1 MFSAKSQSY
10 PATALSTGNGLHDF
24 IEKQRV
30 RRQSNKVL
38 HAHPSPLFWL
48 ERNVP
53 VKEVMIE
60 RRIANAAIP
69 KRLNVYVG
77 TAYCLPTNPDRCGY
91 CLFPSEV
98 YQGQQQLDTFL
109 QYLEREG
116 RRYQPFFEDDQLAS
130 LYFGGG
136 TANLYKPDDY
146 YRLMEIVRGVFPHI
160 PPGVEMTLEG
170 IPQLFTREKLA
181 AMKANGIS
189 RISMGVQQL
198 DDEMIKLSGRK
209 QKAKH
214 AFQTLEWC
222 EELGLRSSVDLIY
235 GWPRQTIDLMLKDLE
250 TIIRTGVRHI
260 THYELNVAGRTA
272 FARDH
277 RDELPSIEQNLEM
290 YRVSKQF
297 LESQGFRQ
305 VTTYD
310 WEKPDADLHGDLLFE
325 ENMRRFFTYDKDQG
339 LIGNDMWGWGFAG
352 VSYFLG
358 TPEMPGWTYMNS
370 LRVGEYFNRLDE
382 SRFPIE
388 RGFHYS
394 ERDLRIAWLFQALQ
408 GTSADLNAYKKIF
421 GFDLLEEFDDIWQAV
436 AERGWVE
443 ITDGK
448 VTLVGDGVFYTP
460 LIQSLLARERMEEMR
475 QARSLAPRVQED
487 APPLAQSFQADKPT
501 ELNGVGA
508 ELIPN
513 TELRPRVESIASS
526 LKPLTSRRPGPG
538 GLTWYRELTNDGA
551 ELSLLRIYGEVRY
564 ESPVVL
570 SHGTFS
576 NAQTCTRL
584 ARYLAKHGF
593 DCWILELRGH
603 GRSTKGTGYPDFEH
617 FSNFDA
623 PAALRTVQH
632 KTKKEHVFWIGHS
645 GGGLVPLMH
654 LARCPEACGQIRGIV
669 TLATQATDAGATWG
683 GRAKIILSALATNIL
698 GRAPGRMLKL
708 GPQDE
713 FRGVMNQWFRWNWT
727 SRWIGKDGFDYLEAL
742 RLIKVPAICFAGGG
756 DRFIAPYQG
765 CRQIHDAL
773 GSFDK
778 RMVFCAK
785 SGGYGEDYSHAR
797 LVTSRRA
804 QQEIWPVIS
813 EWLVKRA

>member
-1 MFSAKSQSY
+1 MNGASGQAIQ
-10 PATALSTGNGLHDF
+10 GERINGLHDF

-60 RRIANAAIP
+60 RRMANAAIP

-98 YQGQQQLDTFL
+98 YQGQHQLDTFL

-116 RRYQPFFEDDQLAS
+116 RRYQPFFEDDQLATI
-130 LYFGGG
+130 YFGGG
-136 TANLYKPDDY
+136 TANLYKADDY

-160 PPGVEMTLEG
+160 TPGVEMTLEG

-181 AMKANGIS
+181 AMKATGIS
-189 RISMGVQQL
+189 RISIGVQQL

-250 TIIRTGVRHI
+250 AIIRTGVRHI

-272 FARDH
+272 FARNH

-290 YRVSKQF
+290 YRASKQF

-310 WEKPDADLHGDLLFE
+310 WEKPAADLPGDLLFE
-325 ENMRRFFTYDKDQG
+325 ENMRRFFTYDKDRG

-358 TPEMPGWTYMNS
+358 TPERPGWTYMNS
-370 LRVGEYFNRLDE
+370 LRVGEYFSRLDE

-394 ERDLRIAWLFQALQ
+394 EKDLRIAWLFQALQ
-408 GTSADLNAYKKIF
+408 GISVDLNAYNKIF
-421 GFDLLEEFDDIWQAV
+421 GLDLLEEFDDIWQALT
-436 AERGWVE
+436 ERKWVE

-475 QARSLAPRVQED
+475 HTKSLLPRVQED
-487 APPLAQSFQADKPT
+487 APPLAQPFTADKPT
-501 ELNGVGA
+501 KLDGVGA
-508 ELIPN
+508 ELIPSA
-513 TELRPRVESIASS
+513 ELRIRVENIASS
-526 LKPLTSRRPGPG
+526 PPPATSRRPGLG
-538 GLTWYRELTNDGA
+538 GRTWYRELTNDGV
-551 ELSLLRIYGEVRY
+551 ELSLLRIYGKVQHEP
-564 ESPVVL
+564 PVIL
-570 SHGTFS
+570 THGSFS

-584 ARYLAKHGF
+584 ARYLAEQGF

-603 GRSTKGTGYPDFEH
+603 GRSEAGPVSPNVER
-617 FSNFDA
+617 FSEFDV
-623 PAALRTVQH
+623 PAALRAVRRETQIRQL
-632 KTKKEHVFWIGHS
+632 FWIGHS
-645 GGGLVPLMH
+645 GGGLVLLMH
-654 LARCPEACGQIRGIV
+654 LARHLEACGQIRAIV
-669 TLATQATDAGATWG
+669 TLASQATDAGATWS
-683 GRAKIILSALATNIL
+683 GRAKIILSAMATNTL
-698 GRAPGRMLKL
+698 GRAPGQILKF
-708 GPQDE
+708 GSE
-713 FRGVMNQWFRWNWT
+713 EESRGVMNQWFRWNWT
-727 SRWIGKDGFDYLEAL
+727 SRWTGEDGFNYLEAL
-742 RLIKVPAICFAGGG
+742 RQIEVPALCFAGGG
-756 DRFIAPYQG
+756 DRFIAPYRG
-765 CRQIHDAL
+765 CRRLYDTL
-773 GSFDK
+773 GGFDK

-785 SGGYGEDYSHAR
+785 SEGYGEDYSHAR
-797 LVTSRRA
+797 IVTSRRA
-804 QQEIWPVIS
+804 QREIWPVIS
-813 EWLVKRA
+813 EWLIKRA